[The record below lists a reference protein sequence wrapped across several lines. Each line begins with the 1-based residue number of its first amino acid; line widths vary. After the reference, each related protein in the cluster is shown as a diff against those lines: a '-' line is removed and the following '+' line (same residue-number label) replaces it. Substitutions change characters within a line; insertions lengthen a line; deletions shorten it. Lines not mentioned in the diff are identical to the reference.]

1 MFSDEAVFGDQRV
14 DRSGGFLHE
23 RLVRHGPRG
32 ISIRRLGGNRAGE
45 VRIGRFLR
53 NDKVTVKKIVEQ
65 AAAGTA
71 SRVAGLDVLAIQD
84 TTSFRDDGLGNS
96 LVGHATIAVEAEH
109 GALFGLVDARIIE
122 RRRGGGRDKG
132 AKGRAL
138 CDKESQRW
146 IDGMWASER
155 LVEAGAARVTV
166 VADREG
172 DIYEMFAERPEGVE
186 VVIRAAQ
193 DRSVSQGAGRLF
205 SSLADRPQREH
216 VIALPA
222 RPGQRKR
229 EARIGVRFGTVTLER
244 PRNRPVESGV
254 AAQKPVFLVEAREI
268 DPPPPGV
275 TPAHWRLLTS
285 HRVESFEQ
293 ARWITQLYRRRWV
306 IEQLF
311 RTIKSRGFDI
321 ERVCMESAP
330 FTTLCAMTL
339 VAGVSCMQLV
349 QERDGGAG
357 RPLQDVFEAADQP
370 VLEAVSAT
378 LEGKTEKQK
387 NPHPQGSLAFAAW
400 VCARL
405 GGWTGYDGKPGP
417 VVMLHGLYQF
427 RAIQRGYLINHD
439 V

>member
-53 NDKVTVKKIVEQ
+53 NDKVTVKKIVNQ

-109 GALFGLVDARIIE
+109 GALIGLVDARIIE
-122 RRRGGGRDKG
+122 RRHGDGRDKG

-146 IDGMWASER
+146 IDGMWASGR

-172 DIYEMFAERPEGVE
+172 DIYEMFADRPEGVE

-205 SSLADRPQREH
+205 SSLADRR
-216 VIALPA
+216 
-222 RPGQRKR
+222 
-229 EARIGVRFGTVTLER
+229 
-244 PRNRPVESGV
+244 SGS
-254 AAQKPVFLVEAREI
+254 
-268 DPPPPGV
+268 
-275 TPAHWRLLTS
+275 T
-285 HRVESFEQ
+285 
-293 ARWITQLYRRRWV
+293 
-306 IEQLF
+306 
-311 RTIKSRGFDI
+311 
-321 ERVCMESAP
+321 
-330 FTTLCAMTL
+330 
-339 VAGVSCMQLV
+339 
-349 QERDGGAG
+349 
-357 RPLQDVFEAADQP
+357 
-370 VLEAVSAT
+370 
-378 LEGKTEKQK
+378 
-387 NPHPQGSLAFAAW
+387 
-400 VCARL
+400 
-405 GGWTGYDGKPGP
+405 
-417 VVMLHGLYQF
+417 
-427 RAIQRGYLINHD
+427 
-439 V
+439 

>member
-1 MFSDEAVFGDQRV
+1 MGDGVAFFGDRRV
-14 DRSGGFLHE
+14 DRAHRFLHD

-32 ISIRRLGGNRAGE
+32 ISVRRLGGSRSGE

-53 NDKVTVKKIVEQ
+53 NGKVTAEKIVER

-96 LVGHATIAVEAEH
+96 LVGHATIAVEAEQ
-109 GALFGLVDARIIE
+109 GALLGLLDARIIE
-122 RRRGGGRDKG
+122 RHGGGGKG

-146 IDGMWASER
+146 LDGLQASGR
-155 LVEAGAARVTV
+155 LVQAGAVRVTAV
-166 VADREG
+166 CDREG
-172 DIYEMFAERPEGVE
+172 DIYEMFAGRPE
-186 VVIRAAQ
+186 
-193 DRSVSQGAGRLF
+193 
-205 SSLADRPQREH
+205 REH
-216 VIALPA
+216 MIDLPA
-222 RPGQRKR
+222 RPGQKKRK
-229 EARIGVRFGTVTLER
+229 ARIAVRFGAVTLRR
-244 PRNRPVESGV
+244 PKNRPAAPGV
-254 AAQKPVFLVEAREI
+254 AAQQPVFLVEAREI
-268 DPPPPGV
+268 DPPPKV

-311 RTIKSRGFDI
+311 RTVKTNGFDI
-321 ERVCMESAP
+321 ERVSMETAP
-330 FTTLCAMTL
+330 FRTLCAMTL
-339 VAGVSCMQLV
+339 EAGISCLQMV
-349 QERDGGAG
+349 QDRDPRLREGRLGAG
-357 RPLQDVFEAADQP
+357 RPLRDVFEDEDRPA
-370 VLEAVSAT
+370 LEAVSAT
-378 LEGKTEKQK
+378 LEGNTEKQK
-387 NPHPQGSLAFAAW
+387 NPHTKGSLAFAAW

-405 GGWTGYDGKPGP
+405 GGWTGYYGKPGP

-427 RAIQRGYLINHD
+427 RAIQRGYQLKHD

>member
-1 MFSDEAVFGDQRV
+1 MGDGVAFFGDRRV
-14 DRSGGFLHE
+14 DRAHRFLHD

-32 ISIRRLGGNRAGE
+32 ISVRRLGGSRSGE

-53 NDKVTVKKIVEQ
+53 NGKVTAEKIVER

-96 LVGHATIAVEAEH
+96 LVGHATIAVEAEQ
-109 GALFGLVDARIIE
+109 GALLGLLDARIIE
-122 RRRGGGRDKG
+122 RHGGGGKG

-146 IDGMWASER
+146 LDGLQASGR
-155 LVEAGAARVTV
+155 LVQAGAVRVTAV
-166 VADREG
+166 CDREG
-172 DIYEMFAERPEGVE
+172 DIYEMFADRPEGVE
-186 VVIRAAQ
+186 VLVRAAQ
-193 DRSVSQGAGRLF
+193 DRAVSEGAGRLF
-205 SSLADRPQREH
+205 SSLAGRPEREH
-216 VIALPA
+216 TIDLPA
-222 RPGQRKR
+222 RPGQKKRK
-229 EARIGVRFGTVTLER
+229 ARIAVRFGAVTLRR
-244 PRNRPVESGV
+244 PKNRPVAPGV
-254 AAQKPVFLVEAREI
+254 AAQQPVFLVEAREI
-268 DPPPPGV
+268 DPPPKV

-311 RTIKSRGFDI
+311 RTVKTKGFDI
-321 ERVCMESAP
+321 ERVSMETAP
-330 FTTLCAMTL
+330 FRTLCAMTL
-339 VAGVSCMQLV
+339 EAGISCLQMV
-349 QERDGGAG
+349 QDRDGGAG
-357 RPLQDVFEAADQP
+357 RPLQDVFEDEDRPA
-370 VLEAVSAT
+370 LEAVSAT
-378 LEGKTEKQK
+378 LEGNTEKQK
-387 NPHPQGSLAFAAW
+387 NPHTKGSLAFAAW

-405 GGWTGYDGKPGP
+405 GGWTGYYGKPGP

-427 RAIQRGYLINHD
+427 RAIQRGYQLKHD

>member
-1 MFSDEAVFGDQRV
+1 MVSDEAVFGDRRV
-14 DRSGGFLHE
+14 DRSGGFLHQ

-53 NDKVTVKKIVEQ
+53 NDKVTVEKIVDQ
-65 AAAGTA
+65 AASGTA
-71 SRVAGLDVLAIQD
+71 SRVAGLDVVAIQD

-96 LVGHATIAVEAEH
+96 LVGHATIAVEGEH
-109 GALFGLVDARIIE
+109 GALLGLVDAQIIE
-122 RRRGGGRDKG
+122 RQGGRDKG

-146 IDGMWASER
+146 IDGMRASGR
-155 LVEAGAARVTV
+155 LVAAGATRVTV

-172 DIYEMFAERPEGVE
+172 DMYEMFADRPEGVE

-193 DRSVSQGAGRLF
+193 DRVVSQGAGRLF

-216 VIALPA
+216 VIDLPA
-222 RPGQRKR
+222 RPGQSKR
-229 EARIGVRFGTVTLER
+229 AARIGVRFGRVTLER
-244 PRNRPVESGV
+244 PKNRPVESGV
-254 AAQKPVFLVEAREI
+254 AAHQPVFLVEAREI
-268 DPPPPGV
+268 DPPPGV

-293 ARWITQLYRRRWV
+293 ARWITHLYRRRWV

-311 RTIKSRGFDI
+311 RTIKSKGFDI
-321 ERVCMESAP
+321 ESVSIETAP

-339 VAGVSCMQLV
+339 VAGVSCMQMV
-349 QERDGGAG
+349 QDRDGSAG
-357 RPLQDVFEAADQP
+357 RPLQDVFEAADRP
-370 VLEAVSAT
+370 ALEAVSAT

-387 NPHPQGSLAFAAW
+387 NPHPKGSLAFAAW

-427 RAIQRGYLINHD
+427 RAIQRGYQINHD

>member
-1 MFSDEAVFGDQRV
+1 MANAVAFFGDRRV
-14 DRSGGFLHE
+14 DRVHRFLHD
-23 RLVRHGPRG
+23 RLVRQGPRG
-32 ISIRRLGGNRAGE
+32 ISVRRLGGSRSGK

-53 NDKVTVKKIVEQ
+53 NGKVTAEKIVER

-96 LVGHATIAVEAEH
+96 LVGHATIAVEAEQ
-109 GALFGLVDARIIE
+109 GALLGLVDARLIE
-122 RRRGGGRDKG
+122 RHGGGGKG

-146 IDGMWASER
+146 LDGLQASGR
-155 LVEAGAARVTV
+155 LVQAGAVRVTAV
-166 VADREG
+166 CDREG
-172 DIYEMFAERPEGVE
+172 DIYEMFAGRPE
-186 VVIRAAQ
+186 
-193 DRSVSQGAGRLF
+193 
-205 SSLADRPQREH
+205 REH
-216 VIALPA
+216 MIDLPA
-222 RPGQRKR
+222 RPGQKKRK
-229 EARIGVRFGTVTLER
+229 ARIAVRFGAVTLRR
-244 PRNRPVESGV
+244 PKNRPVAPGV
-254 AAQKPVFLVEAREI
+254 AAQQPVFLVEAREI
-268 DPPPPGV
+268 DPPPKV

-311 RTIKSRGFDI
+311 RTIKTRGFDI
-321 ERVCMESAP
+321 ERVSMETAP
-330 FTTLCAMTL
+330 FRTLCAMTL
-339 VAGVSCMQLV
+339 EAGVSCLQMV
-349 QERDGGAG
+349 QDRDGGAG
-357 RPLQDVFEAADQP
+357 RPLQDVFEAEDRPA
-370 VLEAVSAT
+370 LEAVSAT

-387 NPHPQGSLAFAAW
+387 NPHPKGSLAFAAW

-405 GGWTGYDGKPGP
+405 GGWTGYYGKPGP

-427 RAIQRGYLINHD
+427 RAIQRGYQLKHD